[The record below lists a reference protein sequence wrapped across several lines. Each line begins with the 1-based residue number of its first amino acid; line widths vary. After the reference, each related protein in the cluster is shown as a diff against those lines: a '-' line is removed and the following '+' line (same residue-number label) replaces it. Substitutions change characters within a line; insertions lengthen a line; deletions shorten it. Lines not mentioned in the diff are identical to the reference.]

1 MPQADG
7 RRKRGCYFAH
17 NNVLYVAKDRHIS
30 PIPVVSVTHTGR
42 TGVDNDKGR
51 LEGRPLFVSGLW
63 LAGPAGGGL
72 SLAS

>member
-30 PIPVVSVTHTGR
+30 PIPVVPVTYTGR
-42 TGVDNDKGR
+42 TRHPYRAYRGR
-51 LEGRPLFVSGLW
+51 QR
-63 LAGPAGGGL
+63 
-72 SLAS
+72 